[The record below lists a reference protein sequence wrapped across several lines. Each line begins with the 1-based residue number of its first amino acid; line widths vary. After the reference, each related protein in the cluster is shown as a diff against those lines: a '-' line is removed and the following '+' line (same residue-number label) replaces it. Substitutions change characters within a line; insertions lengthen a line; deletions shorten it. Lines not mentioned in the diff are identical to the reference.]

1 LGAGRSWGFFDMHG
15 SVWEWTADWYSVYPS
30 DHPTIDPNGPA
41 SGANRVY
48 RGGYLRSA
56 KYNSNTQSY
65 LSGNIGF
72 RVGFRKGQE

>member
-1 LGAGRSWGFFDMHG
+1 MHG

-41 SGANRVY
+41 FGANRVY
-48 RGGYLRSA
+48 RGGSRSSDHRYLRSA
-56 KYNSNTQSY
+56 KYNSNTRSY

-72 RVGFRKGQE
+72 RVGFQKSQ